1 MKKKSLDNPSNNYGG
16 RSGKQDM
23 EGDKMR
29 MAAVAPKG
37 RHKQKRGG
45 AESGAKAK
53 YSKDKTKFSMNSGF

>member
-23 EGDKMR
+23 EGDKLR

-45 AESGAKAK
+45 AASNAKAH
-53 YSKDKTKFSMNSGF
+53 YSKSKKQFSQDSGF